1 MNLKCEK
8 CGWEGHP
15 NLEETGPHTKAT
27 CGECGAYI
35 KMLSKRD
42 VDKVIDATINISIKA
57 KKHPVMSRAEALDTY
72 IEIRDSI
79 KDLPTTS
86 VVYNENK
93 THIIKEGILNLLSS
107 FAESHSTALSKIE
120 ELENEKNDPL
130 FGEKATQQR
139 IDQMALNF
147 TYMSSRMDALHS
159 ILCPH
164 LNGTWQERANQVVK
178 EVQAIKKLLER
189 GVHD

>member
-27 CGECGAYI
+27 CGNSKCGAYI

-42 VDKVIDATINISIKA
+42 VDKVIDATINISTKA

-72 IEIRDSI
+72 IEIRSKLREIPVSDA
-79 KDLPTTS
+79 
-86 VVYNENK
+86 VY
-93 THIIKEGILNLLSS
+93 KEALLTLFSA
-107 FAESHSTALSKIE
+107 FAESHSTALSRIE

-130 FGEKATQQR
+130 FGVLATQCR
-139 IDQMALNF
+139 IDQMADNF
-147 TYMSSRMDALHS
+147 RFVLQHIEAMHAR
-159 ILCPH
+159 LCPGK
-164 LNGTWQERANQVVK
+164 NGTWQDRIKQVSKAVK
-178 EVQAIKKLLER
+178 EITH
-189 GVHD
+189 G